1 MIVYLIMLVISIIF
15 LVLAQKTENK
25 KLKIVYYILTALP
38 FFLVSAFRYDVGTDY
53 ITRYT
58 YDFITMVK
66 GTDIPNLEIG
76 FKTMVKIIILFTT
89 DPLPVFVISSAII
102 VGLVMT
108 TIFTKSKNMVLS
120 ILIFFIGGFYFD
132 SLNIMRQYI
141 SISIVLF
148 AYRFLLKERK
158 QKLYYV
164 IAVLIAATIHSTSL
178 IMLVLLFLDKK
189 MLANI
194 KFVLPVT
201 AVILLLNQRLF
212 DLIGF
217 FIQYTRFNVY
227 LTGKLSVGD
236 VSIVLLFE
244 NIVVYLMMYYIYY
257 KNKKKNNIQKED
269 TLFLNIEGITLLVI
283 SLGSVHMLF
292 LRIAFYF
299 SMFHI
304 LSIPYYLS
312 KLDGKELVEDIKKI
326 TKNKVNLVRI
336 ESKMVTIVTICVM
349 SIFTVHF
356 IRTYILKDTN
366 EVTPYKTVFFKDF
379 EIK

>member
-58 YDFITMVK
+58 YDFNTMVK

-141 SISIVLF
+141 SICIVLF

-217 FIQYTRFNVY
+217 FIQNTRFNVY

-283 SLGSVHMLF
+283 ALGSVHMLF

-336 ESKMVTIVTICVM
+336 ESKIVTIVTICVM

>member
-1 MIVYLIMLVISIIF
+1 MIVYLIMLVLSILF
-15 LVLAQKTENK
+15 LLLAQKTTNK
-25 KLKIVYYILTALP
+25 KLKILYYILSALP

-58 YDFITMVK
+58 YDFNTMVK
-66 GTDIPNLEIG
+66 GIDIPNLEIG
-76 FKTMVKIIILFTT
+76 FKTMDKIIILFTT

-132 SLNIMRQYI
+132 SLNIMRQYL
-141 SISIVLF
+141 SISIILF
-148 AYRFLLKERK
+148 AYKFLLKERK
-158 QKLYYV
+158 QKIYYI
-164 IAVLIAATIHSTSL
+164 IAVLIAATFHSTSL

-194 KFVLPVT
+194 KFVLPIA
-201 AVILLLNQRLF
+201 AVILLLNHRLF

-217 FIQYTRFNVY
+217 FIQNTRFNVY

-244 NIVVYLMMYYIYY
+244 NIVLYLMMYYIYY
-257 KNKKKNNIQKED
+257 KNKKKDNIQKED
-269 TLFLNIEGITLLVI
+269 ILFLNIEGITLLVI
-283 SLGSVHMLF
+283 ALGSVHMLF

-304 LSIPYYLS
+304 LSVPYYLS

-326 TKNKVNLVRI
+326 TKNKVDLVRI
-336 ESKMVTIVTICVM
+336 ETKMVSIVTILVM

-356 IRTYILKDTN
+356 IRTYIFKDTN

>member
-1 MIVYLIMLVISIIF
+1 MIVYLIMLVLSILF
-15 LVLAQKTENK
+15 LLLAERTEKK
-25 KLKIVYYILTALP
+25 KLKILYYILSALP

-58 YDFITMVK
+58 YDFNTMVK

-76 FKTMVKIIILFTT
+76 FKTMVQIIIFFTT

-102 VGLVMT
+102 VGLVMA

-141 SISIVLF
+141 SISIILF

-158 QKLYYV
+158 QKIYYI
-164 IAVLIAATIHSTSL
+164 IAVLIATTFHSTSI
-178 IMLVLLFLDKK
+178 IMLILVFLDKK

-194 KFVLPVT
+194 KFVLPV
-201 AVILLLNQRLF
+201 AAIILILNQRLF
-212 DLIGF
+212 DIIGL
-217 FIQYTRFNVY
+217 FIQNTRFNVY

-236 VSIVLLFE
+236 VSIVLIFE
-244 NIVVYLMMYYIYY
+244 NIVLYLMMYYIYY
-257 KNKKKNNIQKED
+257 KNKKKDNIQKED
-269 TLFLNIEGITLLVI
+269 ILFLNIEGITLLVI
-283 SLGSVHMLF
+283 ALGSVHMLF

-299 SMFHI
+299 SMFQI
-304 LSIPYYLS
+304 LSVPYYLS

-326 TKNKVNLVRI
+326 TKNKVNLVKI
-336 ESKMVTIVTICVM
+336 ESKMVAIVTILVM

-356 IRTYILKDTN
+356 IRSYIFKDTN
-366 EVTPYKTVFFKDF
+366 EVTPYKTVFAKDF